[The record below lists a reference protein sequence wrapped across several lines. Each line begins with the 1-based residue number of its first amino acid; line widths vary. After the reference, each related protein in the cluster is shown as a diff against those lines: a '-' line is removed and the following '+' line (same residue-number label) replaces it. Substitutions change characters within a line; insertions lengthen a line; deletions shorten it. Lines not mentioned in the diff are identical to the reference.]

1 MKKSVLVAALL
12 FFLLAV
18 GMAFSAN
25 HIKNENDDKKVDKE
39 VEELLKENDE
49 VSVIVVL
56 EDDPDVLTEQYSA
69 SQLNKMDNSKKEKM
83 MIAEQQ
89 EEVLEKLDLNYDFE
103 LKNKFSSV
111 NGFSG
116 EVTEEGLEKL
126 KNDPNVKRI
135 YPNRPVKAFL
145 SDSKNIVNATNTW
158 KLIYNGTNLTGKRE
172 VVCVIDTGVDY
183 THSDMGNCASTSNI
197 NDGSCAKV
205 IGGYDFIN
213 SDQNPIDDN
222 GHGTHVAG
230 IVASTNITYRGIAP
244 DANIVAI
251 KSLNNNGDGTTATVV
266 NGINWCVDNS
276 SIFNITVISM
286 SLGTT
291 TLFSNYCDND
301 DPLVAAA
308 VDAAIAKNISVIA
321 ATGNAGSTTGIGS
334 PACIK
339 NATAVGWT
347 NKDNTISADSNRNSI
362 TDLLA
367 PGSSITSTK
376 NGGGTE
382 SNSGTSM
389 STPHVAA
396 TFALIHQYFKLT
408 ENKAAMPNETQRYLN
423 NTGKQITDTGG
434 SGLTFSRINIFA
446 AILSLDTLAPNITF
460 VRPTLANKSNST
472 NATFF
477 INITANE
484 VLVNATLEFNGAN
497 ETMEGSGLNWFK
509 DKTLDSGAYLYKVW
523 GNDSSNNAGL
533 SELRLIQINNT
544 APNITSFFPST
555 LVFSINEPNNQTFNI
570 TYDDIDGDAAAV
582 TWYRNSTR
590 VSTSSGFNF
599 TGNFTSSGFYN
610 ITAFTADNGD
620 SSTLAWNLTIDNT
633 NRIPSAINVTI
644 NSTDFLNRTNG
655 TINVFWS
662 FSDEDED
669 TFNTWQGNETK
680 WYNNSVEYNLT
691 ANLTSISSQNTTK
704 GQNWTFSVRVYD
716 GFNWSEWANSTKIT
730 IRNAKPEINIT
741 IDSITINETQKAN
754 ITTNASDIDN
764 DALTFTTND
773 TRFSLNNIYF
783 TWNTT
788 LNDAGNYA
796 LNITVNDTELVDSKI
811 IDITVLDAR
820 DLDND
825 GNPDFNDTDD
835 DNDNIND
842 DNDFLLGNASNI
854 NSTPNLNLSLTING
868 TTNLSKLFNGTF
880 PIIITANVSNNLTNA
895 TLRLVEFEYTF
906 NSSNILDF
914 GKITTNY
921 TITGFSGIS
930 FRGFTRPS
938 SNFTKNFTI
947 DKVNSTAKAVCI
959 KDADASFESITSACN
974 GAAETL
980 LTCDNITK
988 GQYTCFDT
996 GTRYKI
1002 MGLNHSALKELCV
1015 DNDGDG
1021 YGNGC
1026 AAGSDCNDN
1035 NAALTTSC
1043 SSGSSDSGGGG
1054 GSGGGDGGG
1063 GGGGGL
1069 GVFYICNMDW
1079 SCTSWSKCENGWE
1092 TRECSFVKVPQHT
1105 TNESCAT
1112 IDNVPQRAKKCK
1124 TIEKQ
1129 ENKTIEG
1136 IMNKTAKDKSDKSGI
1151 GITGAAV
1158 KDVEKKADM
1167 STGIPII
1174 IIIVLAGTLIY
1185 LLFFKKRMR
1194 IKQP

>member
-89 EEVLEKLDLNYDFE
+89 EEVLERLDLNYDFE

-126 KNDPNVKRI
+126 KNDPD
-135 YPNRPVKAFL
+135 VKAIQLNRVKSFAL
-145 SDSKNIVNATNTW
+145 DSSVPLVNATNSW
-158 KLIYNGTNLTGKRE
+158 RLIYNGINITGKGE
-172 VVCVIDTGVDY
+172 SVCIVDSGIDY
-183 THSDMGNCASTSNI
+183 THPALGSCTTNQFTAGNCR
-197 NDGSCAKV
+197 KV
-205 IGGYDFIN
+205 IAGQDLKN
-213 SDQNPIDDN
+213 NDNNPIDDQ
-222 GHGTHVAG
+222 GHGTYVAG
-230 IVASTNITYRGIAP
+230 IIASENETYRGVAP
-244 DANIVAI
+244 DATLVAI
-251 KSLNNNGDGTTATVV
+251 KV
-266 NGINWCVDNS
+266 CDNS
-276 SIFNITVISM
+276 ARGNCADSDVISGIDWYVNNATKYNISTISI
-286 SLGTT
+286 SLGGGLYTT
-291 TLFSNYCDND
+291 YCDD
-301 DPLVAAA
+301 ETSESGYKT
-308 VDAAIAKNISVIA
+308 AIDSAIGRNISVIVA
-321 ATGNAGSTTGIGS
+321 AGNSESTSQIAS

-339 NATAVGWT
+339 NATAVGSVGDT
-347 NKDNTISADSNRNSI
+347 DSIPSYSNRNSI

-367 PGSSITSTK
+367 PGGANTAGNHIKSTVPMGSCILCDSSGFK
-376 NGGGTE
+376 E
-382 SNSGTSM
+382 LSGTSM

-396 TFALIHQYFKLT
+396 AFALIHHYFKLT
-408 ENKAAMPNETQRYLN
+408 ENKNVLPNETQAYLN
-423 NTGKQITDTGG
+423 NTGKRISDSG

-484 VLVNATLEFNGAN
+484 ILVNATLEFNGTN

-509 DKTLDSGAYLYKVW
+509 NKTLDSGAYLYKVW

-644 NSTDFLNRTNG
+644 NSTDFLSRTNG

-730 IRNAKPEINIT
+730 IRN
-741 IDSITINETQKAN
+741 
-754 ITTNASDIDN
+754 TN
-764 DALTFTTND
+764 
-773 TRFSLNNIYF
+773 
-783 TWNTT
+783 
-788 LNDAGNYA
+788 
-796 LNITVNDTELVDSKI
+796 
-811 IDITVLDAR
+811 
-820 DLDND
+820 
-825 GNPDFNDTDD
+825 
-835 DNDNIND
+835 
-842 DNDFLLGNASNI
+842 
-854 NSTPNLNLSLTING
+854 
-868 TTNLSKLFNGTF
+868 
-880 PIIITANVSNNLTNA
+880 
-895 TLRLVEFEYTF
+895 
-906 NSSNILDF
+906 
-914 GKITTNY
+914 
-921 TITGFSGIS
+921 
-930 FRGFTRPS
+930 
-938 SNFTKNFTI
+938 
-947 DKVNSTAKAVCI
+947 
-959 KDADASFESITSACN
+959 
-974 GAAETL
+974 
-980 LTCDNITK
+980 
-988 GQYTCFDT
+988 
-996 GTRYKI
+996 
-1002 MGLNHSALKELCV
+1002 
-1015 DNDGDG
+1015 
-1021 YGNGC
+1021 
-1026 AAGSDCNDN
+1026 
-1035 NAALTTSC
+1035 
-1043 SSGSSDSGGGG
+1043 
-1054 GSGGGDGGG
+1054 
-1063 GGGGGL
+1063 
-1069 GVFYICNMDW
+1069 
-1079 SCTSWSKCENGWE
+1079 
-1092 TRECSFVKVPQHT
+1092 
-1105 TNESCAT
+1105 
-1112 IDNVPQRAKKCK
+1112 
-1124 TIEKQ
+1124 
-1129 ENKTIEG
+1129 
-1136 IMNKTAKDKSDKSGI
+1136 
-1151 GITGAAV
+1151 
-1158 KDVEKKADM
+1158 
-1167 STGIPII
+1167 
-1174 IIIVLAGTLIY
+1174 
-1185 LLFFKKRMR
+1185 
-1194 IKQP
+1194 